1 MKTSEPGI
9 TKVGD
14 NVWDVR
20 VEGMR
25 GRDGKRNQQR
35 QHVRGSF
42 EDAKR
47 ARALLLVKVGRVTKE
62 ARMMTVAEAWYQ
74 VYRPSVSGLARSTLR
89 GYDSSWSVHIE
100 PTLAGLRMCELDKRR
115 VQVWVNGIEKP
126 GAARAAFKTLRQL
139 TRYCMSEGIIDRDPT
154 MGVKLPRK
162 PEHEPV
168 VYGPRE
174 LAVVLDAMRGEA
186 IEPVVIIMCAGGL
199 RREEACALLW
209 EDIAFREAV
218 GIDGKPAYSARVSVE
233 KTILQD
239 KHGVYVDRC
248 KTERS
253 RRTVTISEPFAG
265 RLHELAGMGPVVP
278 DTGSRDE
285 LHRMEPET
293 VARTYKRIV
302 RGLDIP
308 WTPLTNLRHSCAT
321 MMRDAGVD
329 ATIIAQVLGHTSTAM
344 VYRHYFSRANRAVD
358 AAADALGEAMRGIM

>member
-199 RREEACALLW
+199 RREEACALMW
-209 EDIAFREAV
+209 EDITFREAV

-239 KHGVYVDRC
+239 KQGVYVDRC

-278 DTGSRDE
+278 DAGSRDE

-329 ATIIAQVLGHTSTAM
+329 ATVIAQVLGHTSTQM
-344 VYRHYFSRANRAVD
+344 VYAHYFSRANRAVD